1 MATVT
6 PTRRRRSAASPPQ
19 LATRVRRPPRA
30 RPSREERLADARARQ
45 VRARREL
52 ARAFARMELNYA
64 LAVRDLEEFDAYLDG
79 VRRRLQRAGYL
90 LPAGRRGRIGPA

>member
-1 MATVT
+1 
-6 PTRRRRSAASPPQ
+6 
-19 LATRVRRPPRA
+19 
-30 RPSREERLADARARQ
+30 
-45 VRARREL
+45 
-52 ARAFARMELNYA
+52 MELNYA